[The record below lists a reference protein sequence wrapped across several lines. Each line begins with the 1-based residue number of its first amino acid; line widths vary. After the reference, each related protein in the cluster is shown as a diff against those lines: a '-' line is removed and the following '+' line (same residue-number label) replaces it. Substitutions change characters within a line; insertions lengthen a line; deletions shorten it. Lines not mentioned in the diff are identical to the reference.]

1 METDPKPE
9 ATGPVLV
16 VEDHADTRHMVEQYL
31 QFQGI
36 ATVGAENGLVGL
48 GALREHRPSLVLLDL
63 SMPVMDG
70 WRFRQEQQQLPEQ
83 RLAEVPVVILSAL
96 NDCEVHA
103 QRLGAVDVIPKPI
116 DLDRLS
122 ALVQRFIGTEAGR
135 IRH

>member
-1 METDPKPE
+1 MESDPKRE
-9 ATGPVLV
+9 APGPVLV

-36 ATVGAENGLVGL
+36 PTVGAENGLAGL

-70 WRFRQEQQQLPEQ
+70 WRFRQEQQGMAEQ
-83 RLAEVPVVILSAL
+83 TLAQVPVVILSAL
-96 NDCEVHA
+96 NDCETHA
-103 QRLGAVDVIPKPI
+103 QRLGAIDVIPKPI

-122 ALVQRFIGTEAGR
+122 ALVHRFIGTEAGR